1 MLMHKRSSDLRFGT
15 YFIII
20 KKSKKRYHYG
30 ENSEDALINSFF
42 TQYQNTYYKELSDKI
57 KNLLNKINT
66 DKLTFNTTIIT
77 SEYQV
82 KINAMKD
89 KITKIIDFAKTVE
102 IPNNKFKI
110 LPYTDI
116 LHMYLIYLLIIID
129 YLTICYV

>member
-1 MLMHKRSSDLRFGT
+1 MVL
-15 YFIII
+15 
-20 KKSKKRYHYG
+20 
-30 ENSEDALINSFF
+30 
-42 TQYQNTYYKELSDKI
+42 I